1 MDPLNPNRNV
11 YPDNCRLPEIIFFA
25 GDFHLFSFQFE
36 GESVDLFFNKSG
48 KEGRKV
54 GSLQDDHPSSSS
66 RPTSLLGLEFTIF
79 KKSSNALECVHRS
92 FQQKYY
98 KVVVIDPH

>member
-11 YPDNCRLPEIIFFA
+11 YPDNCRLPEFIFFA

-48 KEGRKV
+48 KEGREV
-54 GSLQDDHPSSSS
+54 GSLQDAHTSSSS

-79 KKSSNALECVHRS
+79 KKVPMRLNVFTVLSNKS
-92 FQQKYY
+92 TIK
-98 KVVVIDPH
+98 

>member
-36 GESVDLFFNKSG
+36 GEIVDLFFNESG

-66 RPTSLLGLEFTIF
+66 RPTSLLGLELTIF

-92 FQQKYY
+92 FQQKSRTII
-98 KVVVIDPH
+98 K